1 MKGIKLALGMA
12 VAGLLIAG
20 AASAQQVQQQQQSGG
35 FDQQAM
41 QAILALQ
48 KQMVDQNY
56 RAMLFKPQMMSK
68 YMQER
73 ASQNFMQSKIQPEML
88 IKMREQIKP
97 LQMQMMAQ
105 NVGGSVSAQK

>member
-20 AASAQQVQQQQQSGG
+20 AASAQQVQQQQSGG

-105 NVGGSVSAQK
+105 NVGGSVNTQK